1 MTPALRGQ
9 LEELERLGA
18 DREDANQVNH
28 DVGEFLAGVALTLN
42 AQRIVEVGTS
52 YGYSGLWWCAALTHT
67 GGKLHTLDVL
77 EHKQASARVAFEA
90 AGVAHLVES
99 HLGNAQ
105 ELLADA
111 DFLAGLAR
119 SEGTAE
125 ASIDLGFID
134 ADKAPT
140 HDYFLALWERLRVG
154 GAIVTDNVIS
164 HRDQMGDYLERVKA
178 RDDAHSVTVPLR
190 AGLEWTLKLR

>member
-1 MTPALRGQ
+1 MISMTPALRGQ

-18 DREDANQVNH
+18 DREDANQVNR

-42 AQRIVEVGTS
+42 AQRIVEIGTS

-77 EHKQASARVAFEA
+77 EHKQASARGAFEA

-105 ELLADA
+105 ELLATPE
-111 DFLAGLAR
+111 FLAGLGG
-119 SEGTAE
+119 SD

-154 GAIVTDNVIS
+154 GAIVTDNVLS
-164 HRDQMGDYLERVKA
+164 HREQMGDYLERVKA

>member
-1 MTPALRGQ
+1 MISMTTALRGQ

-18 DREDANQVNH
+18 ERDDANQVNR

-42 AQRIVEVGTS
+42 AQRIVEIGTS
-52 YGYSGLWWCAALTHT
+52 YGYSGLWWCAALAHT

-77 EHKQASARVAFEA
+77 EHKQESARAAFEA
-90 AGVAHLVES
+90 AGVAHLVEL

-111 DFLAGLAR
+111 EFVAGL
-119 SEGTAE
+119 GGQL
-125 ASIDLGFID
+125 DLGFID

-140 HDYFLALWERLRVG
+140 HDYFLAHWERLRVG
-154 GAIVTDNVIS
+154 GAIVTDNVTS
-164 HRDQMGDYLERVKA
+164 HREQMGDYLERVKA